1 MKRQN
6 TRGYNTDC
14 NSDFFCFIF
23 VPLQVFLKYYHIEQ
37 LNLFLR
43 EVIGR
48 VVVMQAYIKGWLGA
62 RRYKKVKDKRENS
75 AITIQ
80 SGKCSY
86 SLFYWVS
93 LHFSQLN
100 SMYIVNLLIP
110 VYYEVQMTGHVFSPA
125 LCRYYWFTSK
135 CYFSMVMSLFK
146 YFSILNVMSVHKMK
160 ILLDMSIKT
169 CSA

>member
-1 MKRQN
+1 MRRQN
-6 TRGYNTDC
+6 TRGYNTDYNTDC
-14 NSDFFCFIF
+14 FVLFCFAV

-80 SGKCSY
+80 SGKCS
-86 SLFYWVS
+86 
-93 LHFSQLN
+93 
-100 SMYIVNLLIP
+100 
-110 VYYEVQMTGHVFSPA
+110 
-125 LCRYYWFTSK
+125 
-135 CYFSMVMSLFK
+135 
-146 YFSILNVMSVHKMK
+146 
-160 ILLDMSIKT
+160 
-169 CSA
+169 

>member
-1 MKRQN
+1 MKRRN

-14 NSDFFCFIF
+14 NTDFFCFVV

-80 SGKCSY
+80 SGKYSY
-86 SLFYWVS
+86 SLF
-93 LHFSQLN
+93 H
-100 SMYIVNLLIP
+100 
-110 VYYEVQMTGHVFSPA
+110 
-125 LCRYYWFTSK
+125 
-135 CYFSMVMSLFK
+135 
-146 YFSILNVMSVHKMK
+146 
-160 ILLDMSIKT
+160 
-169 CSA
+169 